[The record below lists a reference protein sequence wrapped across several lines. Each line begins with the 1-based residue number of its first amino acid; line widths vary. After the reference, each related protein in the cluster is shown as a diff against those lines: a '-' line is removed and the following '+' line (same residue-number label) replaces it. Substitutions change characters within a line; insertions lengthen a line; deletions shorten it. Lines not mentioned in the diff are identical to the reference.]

1 MSEFAETAYA
11 KLNLALH
18 VRERMA
24 DGYHRIE
31 TLFVF
36 CEDGDQLSAELAD
49 EVSLEMAGPFA
60 GELRSDGNLVSRA
73 AAILRDANGTNAG
86 AKLRLTKNLP
96 VASGIGG
103 GSADAAA
110 ALRLLNRL
118 WQLYWPAVRLE
129 GLARQLGADV
139 PSCIQSLPVRGEG
152 RGDRLEPV
160 ELGLSETP
168 VLLVN
173 PRASLS
179 TVEVFARWDG
189 VDHGPLANWRDGRND
204 LQEVAA
210 QLVPQIHAVL
220 AWLSAQPGIECAR
233 MSGSG
238 ATCFA
243 LFESEEQRDRA
254 AEAVPR
260 EWWRLATRLR

>member
-18 VRERMA
+18 IRERMA

-31 TLFVF
+31 TVFVF
-36 CEDGDQLSAELAD
+36 CEDGDELTG
-49 EVSLEMAGPFA
+49 EPA
-60 GELRSDGNLVSRA
+60 GELLLEATGPFSGELPKEGNLVLRA
-73 AAILRDANGTNAG
+73 ASILREASGVSGG

-96 VASGIGG
+96 VSSGIGG

-118 WQLYWPAVRLE
+118 WRLDWPVDQLE
-129 GLARQLGADV
+129 GVARQLGADV
-139 PSCIQSLPVRGEG
+139 PACVSSIPVRGEG
-152 RGDRLEPV
+152 RGDALKPAEA
-160 ELGLSETP
+160 GLNGRP

-173 PRASLS
+173 PRTPLS
-179 TVEVFARWDG
+179 TAEVFARWGG
-189 VDHGPLANWRDGRND
+189 VDHGPLIRWRDGRND
-204 LQEVAA
+204 LEEPAA
-210 QLVPQIHAVL
+210 ELVPQIHTVL

-243 LFESEEQRDRA
+243 LFESEKERDEA

>member
-1 MSEFAETAYA
+1 MNGLAETAYA
-11 KLNLALH
+11 KVNLALH
-18 VRERMA
+18 VRERLP

-31 TLFVF
+31 TLYVF
-36 CEDGDQLSAELAD
+36 CEDGDELVGEPAD
-49 EVSLEMAGPFA
+49 EVSLETTGHFA
-60 GELRSDGNLVSRA
+60 GELPKDGNLVLTAVSV
-73 AAILRDANGTNAG
+73 LRQASGVNAG

-96 VASGIGG
+96 VSSGIGG

-118 WQLYWPAVRLE
+118 WGLDWPDERLE
-129 GLARQLGADV
+129 QIAGELGADV
-139 PSCIQSLPVRGEG
+139 PACVHSAPM
-152 RGDRLEPV
+152 RGDGKGEELEPV
-160 ELGLSETP
+160 EVGLNGRP
-168 VLLVN
+168 LLLVN
-173 PRASLS
+173 PRTPLS
-179 TVEVFARWDG
+179 TAEVFERWNGLDR
-189 VDHGPLANWRDGRND
+189 GPLLRWRDGRND
-204 LQEVAA
+204 LEELAA
-210 QLVPQIHAVL
+210 ESAPQIRTVL

-243 LFESEEQRDRA
+243 LFESEKERDEA

>member
-1 MSEFAETAYA
+1 MSEFAENAYA

-36 CEDGDQLSAELAD
+36 CEDGDELVGEPADDLSLQ
-49 EVSLEMAGPFA
+49 VTGPFA
-60 GELRSDGNLVSRA
+60 AELPKNENLVLRA
-73 AAILRDANGTNAG
+73 ASILRDVSGERRG

-96 VASGIGG
+96 VSSGIGG
-103 GSADAAA
+103 GSADSAA

-118 WQLYWPAVRLE
+118 WGLDWPLDRLKDV
-129 GLARQLGADV
+129 ARGLGADV
-139 PSCIQSLPVRGEG
+139 PACLHSVPVRGEG
-152 RGDRLEPV
+152 RGDCLEDAEAGLNGRPV
-160 ELGLSETP
+160 MLI
-168 VLLVN
+168 N
-173 PRASLS
+173 PRTPLS
-179 TVEVFARWDG
+179 TAEVFERWDG
-189 VDHGPLANWRDGRND
+189 VDHGPLIRWRDGRND
-204 LQEVAA
+204 LEEPAA
-210 QLVPQIHAVL
+210 ELVPQIHTVL

-243 LFESEEQRDRA
+243 LFESEAERDEA

-260 EWWRLATRLR
+260 EW